1 MLCLLFNSMLTHR
14 YYPKELVKSTIMS
27 IPKDKSIVYLRVP
40 IIEVS
45 RFLTVLI
52 SYLTMLLLIYVVI
65 RYWLR
70 RCNLVLNLS
79 IPQHCVLLY

>member
-1 MLCLLFNSMLTHR
+1 MTSQL
-14 YYPKELVKSTIMS
+14 
-27 IPKDKSIVYLRVP
+27 VYLRVP

-65 RYWLR
+65 RYRLWK
-70 RCNLVLNLS
+70 CNLVLNLS
-79 IPQHCVLLY
+79 IPQHCVLRSYLYIFMSLSLICDLCGLELMY